1 MKLIV
6 EVQLPKEFEE
16 LAGVLM
22 SSLRRYSEGLDLLG
36 QAARIY
42 SEGAMAFPPQETST
56 SANVPTAESAADSA
70 LKPPK
75 SSKRKKDSPTESST
89 ASESAVQSTSTSPAS
104 PSPKTE
110 STPQSNL
117 SAAVETPLPTL
128 NDVKV
133 KVMSLENGHAL
144 ATGLLKKMGRGKLS
158 ELSGHELVDFLSQLG
173 VA

>member
-6 EVQLPKEFEE
+6 EVQLPKE
-16 LAGVLM
+16 LQDLVT
-22 SSLRRYSEGLDLLG
+22 LLG

-42 SEGAMAFPPQETST
+42 SEGAMAFPPEEAST
-56 SANVPTAESAADSA
+56 SASASTAEPAADSA
-70 LKPPK
+70 PKASK
-75 SSKRKKDSPTESST
+75 SSKRKKDSP
-89 ASESAVQSTSTSPAS
+89 SESPTSSESPTG

-110 STPQSNL
+110 STTPSNL
-117 SAAVETPLPTL
+117 SLAVESTLPLPTL

-144 ATGLLKKMGRGKLS
+144 ATGLLKKMGKGKLS